1 MMWGSVVSRTSEC
14 PKCGQTSLG
23 RDEEGHPHCYMCGF
37 NATYMDGPPDLYV
50 PFKDKPKQ
58 NPLLEDDADPVK
70 RMLYFYTMN
79 RRNTYKKK
87 RESTVRL
94 HFETLRRN

>member
-1 MMWGSVVSRTSEC
+1 MSRTSEC

-37 NATYMDGPPDLYV
+37 NATYMGGPPNLYAHV
-50 PFKDKPKQ
+50 RDKPKQ
-58 NPLLEDDADPVK
+58 NPLYEDDASVVK
-70 RMLYFYTMN
+70 RMMYFYAQN

-87 RESTVRL
+87 RKQRAM
-94 HFETLRRN
+94 HRFER